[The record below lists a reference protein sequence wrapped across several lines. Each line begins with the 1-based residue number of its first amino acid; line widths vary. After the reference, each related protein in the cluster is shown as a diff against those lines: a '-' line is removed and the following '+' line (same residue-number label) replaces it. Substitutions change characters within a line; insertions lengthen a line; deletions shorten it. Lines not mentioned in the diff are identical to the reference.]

1 MSLFPR
7 ETTPRILAAHVS
19 KRIQIDV
26 VGEGIV
32 IGIIAGT
39 LISAY
44 RVALHTSEEFIL
56 HLSYLLNN
64 HPLLVPL
71 WLVIAGA
78 IGWFVWTLMHIEPDT
93 KGSGIPQVVAETQGF
108 MSACWWKVI
117 PLKFCEGVGCAL
129 AGLSMGREGPS
140 VQLGGMCGSMVA
152 RITHRH
158 TSHKRLLV
166 TCGAA
171 AGMSAAFHAPLTGCL
186 FALEEIHSSFNS
198 TLLVAAMI
206 SSICADFVSST
217 LLGVAP
223 ALRFEIVRDL
233 HHNFYWFLI
242 PFATVCGIVGAYH
255 NKWMFYLKDQVFAK
269 LYERFPK
276 LPFILVFLISTI
288 AIYFLPIVC
297 CGGDGIF
304 GYIDN
309 KFHPLDASYLLF
321 LFVVKFLCTS
331 ICFSSSAP
339 GGTLFP
345 LCSLGALLG
354 AVCAVC
360 GSSFLNIPDIYITNF
375 VVCGIAGMFASVI
388 RAPVCAA
395 VLAFELT
402 GTLNQLLVVSI
413 VSIIAY
419 LVSNIFEQDGFF
431 EHLTHSLIQ
440 SIRVKRACARQ
451 NERTQL
457 QKTPKSALRGH
468 MIVETLHISAESP
481 LIGKRIA
488 DISWPSGSRIMMIK
502 RAGENILP
510 VGSSE
515 LFAHDEL
522 LCAWLKGR
530 EDSIR
535 DAMHKLTDVQFK

>member
-1 MSLFPR
+1 MSLFPK

-19 KRIQIDV
+19 KRIQVDV

-44 RVALHTSEEFIL
+44 RVALHSSEEFIL
-56 HLSYLLNN
+56 HLSHVLNTNPFLIPFWLL
-64 HPLLVPL
+64 
-71 WLVIAGA
+71 IAAA
-78 IGWFVWTLMHIEPDT
+78 IGWFVWTLMNIEPDT
-93 KGSGIPQVVAETQGF
+93 KGSGIPQIVSETQGY

-152 RITHRH
+152 HITHRH

-186 FALEEIHSSFNS
+186 FALEEIHNSFNS

-242 PFATVCGIVGAYH
+242 PLAAVCGIVGAFH
-255 NKWMFYLKDQVFAK
+255 NTWMFYLKDHVFAK
-269 LYERFPK
+269 LYNRFPR
-276 LPFILVFLISTI
+276 LPFILVFVGSCL

-304 GYIDN
+304 SYIDN
-309 KFHPLDASYLLF
+309 KFHTLSASYLLF
-321 LFVVKFLCTS
+321 LFVVKFFFTS

-345 LCSLGALLG
+345 LCALGALLG
-354 AVCAVC
+354 ALCAVC
-360 GSSFLNIPDIYITNF
+360 GASLFNIPDIYLTNF

-402 GTLNQLLVVSI
+402 GTLNELLVVSI
-413 VSIIAY
+413 VSIVAY
-419 LVSNIFEQDGFF
+419 LVSNILEKDGFF
-431 EHLTHSLIQ
+431 EHLTHTLIQ
-440 SIRVKRACARQ
+440 SIRAERAVMRQ
-451 NERTQL
+451 NAHAQERRDY
-457 QKTPKSALRGH
+457 KTLLRGH
-468 MIVETLHISAESP
+468 MIVETLSIDSESV
-481 LIGKRIA
+481 LVGKRIR
-488 DISWPSGSRIMMIK
+488 DVSWPEGLRVMMIK

-510 VGSSE
+510 DGSCE
-515 LFAHDEL
+515 LMAHDEL
-522 LCAWLKGR
+522 LCAWLKVR
-530 EDSIR
+530 ENEIR
-535 DAMHKLTDVQFK
+535 DAMHKLVDAQF